1 MKPLTLTALM
11 QISLAPIVSKAR
23 RFYFRWL
30 EQHYLMSAV
39 HEQKRAKEA
48 TENAAYFQKRAVIAR
63 SNSFR

>member
-11 QISLAPIVSKAR
+11 QISLAPIVSTLR
-23 RFYFRWL
+23 RWYFRRL

-48 TENAAYFQKRAVIAR
+48 TQNAAYFHKRAVIAR
-63 SNSFR
+63 SDSNR

>member
-11 QISLAPIVSKAR
+11 QISLAPITDALR
-23 RFYFRWL
+23 RFYFRRL

-48 TENAAYFQKRAVIAR
+48 NENAAYFQKRAVISR
-63 SNSFR
+63 SNSNR

>member
-11 QISLAPIVSKAR
+11 QISLAPITSTLR
-23 RFYFRWL
+23 RWYFRRL

-48 TENAAYFQKRAVIAR
+48 NENAAYFQKRAAWAR
-63 SNSFR
+63 SDSIR